1 MAQEII
7 KSDGRGIIAG
17 DYVNQ
22 NHPMDRDQW
31 LRDSFPEWGTLLN
44 QEIENRKVPKGEV
57 SLWWCGGPSW
67 ILKTDEGGIFFIDQY
82 CGPSMYTSLYYCGV
96 CKQSGADSIN
106 WIRLNPHVIDPWKFN
121 QLDGVF
127 CTHAH
132 QDHCDLYAVKAALQT
147 TKAPFYAPP
156 VAAKKLKVFEVP
168 DDRIVVAKV
177 GESVKVKGAVVDF
190 LICYDQT
197 AIKTGEGDVNLP
209 FEEAACC
216 YLFKTSAGNILFMGD
231 TWYHDGYVAI
241 KEKYPNQIDVAIFD
255 MGSNAPGATD
265 KMPPYD
271 CARVGQVLGAKLLI
285 PDHYD
290 NWANTA
296 GDPELLVN
304 QFERIVSE
312 NTPEIKTMIMRC
324 GGRFDYPKDKDKKR
338 YRYPDGSENYNFS
351 KSVFAKK

>member
-1 MAQEII
+1 MTRKII

-22 NHPMDRDQW
+22 NHDIDRDQW
-31 LRDSFPEWGTLLN
+31 LRDSFPEWGTMLN
-44 QEIENRKVPKGEV
+44 QEIENRQVPKGEV

-82 CGPSMYTSLYYCGV
+82 CGPSMYTSYYYCGV
-96 CKQSGADSIN
+96 CKQSGAESIN
-106 WIRLNPHVIDPWKFN
+106 WTRLNPQVIDPWKFS

-132 QDHCDLYAVKAALQT
+132 QDHCDIYAVKAALKT

-156 VAAKKLKVFEVP
+156 AAAEKLKRFEVP
-168 DDRIVVAKV
+168 EERLVVAKV
-177 GESVKVKGAVVDF
+177 GESVKVKGAEVDF

-197 AIKTGEGDVNLP
+197 AIKTGEGDVLLP

-216 YLFKTSAGNILFMGD
+216 FLFKTSGGNILFMGD
-231 TWYHDGYVAI
+231 TWYHDGYVAL
-241 KEKYPNQIDVAIFD
+241 KEKYDIDVAIFD

-265 KMPPYD
+265 KMTPYD
-271 CARVGQVLGAKLLI
+271 CARVGETLGAKLLI

-296 GDPELLVN
+296 GDPELLVD
-304 QFERIVSE
+304 QFTRIVAE
-312 NTPEIKTMIMRC
+312 NTPQIKTMIMRC
-324 GGRFDYPKDKDKKR
+324 GGRFDYPKDQDKKR
-338 YRYPDGSENYNFS
+338 YRYPNGSENYDFS
-351 KSVFAKK
+351 KSSFAKK

>member
-1 MAQEII
+1 MTREII
-7 KSDGRGIIAG
+7 KTDGRGIIAG

-22 NHPMDRDQW
+22 NHDIDRDQW

-44 QEIENRKVPKGEV
+44 QEIENRQVPKGEV
-57 SLWWCGGPSW
+57 SIWWCGGPSW

-82 CGPSMYTSLYYCGV
+82 CGPSMYTSYYYCGV
-96 CKQSGADSIN
+96 CKQAGAESIN
-106 WIRLNPHVIDPWKFN
+106 WIRLNPQVIDPWKFN

-132 QDHCDLYAVKAALQT
+132 QDHCDIYAVKAALKT
-147 TKAPFYAPP
+147 TNAPFYAPP
-156 VAAKKLKVFEVP
+156 IAADKLRRFEVP
-168 DDRIVVAKV
+168 EDRIVVAKV
-177 GESVKVKGAVVDF
+177 GESVKVKGAEVEF

-197 AIKTGEGDVNLP
+197 AIKTGEGDVNIP

-216 YLFKTSAGNILFMGD
+216 YLFKTSGGNILFMGD

-241 KEKYPNQIDVAIFD
+241 KENYDIDVAIFD

-265 KMPPYD
+265 KMTPYD
-271 CARVGQVLGAKLLI
+271 CARVGQTIGAKLLI

-304 QFERIVSE
+304 QFVRIVEE

-324 GGRFDYPKDKDKKR
+324 GGRFDYPKDQNNKR
-338 YRYPDGSENYNFS
+338 YRYPNGSENYDFS
-351 KSVFAKK
+351 KSSFSKK

>member
-1 MAQEII
+1 MVREII
-7 KSDGRGIIAG
+7 KTDGRGIIAG

-22 NHPMDRDQW
+22 NHDIDRDQW

-44 QEIENRKVPKGEV
+44 QEIESREVPKGEV

-67 ILKTDEGGIFFIDQY
+67 ILKTDEGGVFFIDQY
-82 CGPSMYTSLYYCGV
+82 CGPSMYTSYYYCGV
-96 CKQSGADSIN
+96 CKQAGADSIN
-106 WIRLNPHVIDPWKFN
+106 WTRLNPHVIDPWKFN
-121 QLDGVF
+121 KLDGVF

-132 QDHCDLYAVKAALQT
+132 QDHCDIYAVKAALT
-147 TKAPFYAPP
+147 TTAAPFYAPP
-156 VAAKKLKVFEVP
+156 VAADKLRRFEVP
-168 DDRIVVAKV
+168 EDRIVVAKV
-177 GESVKVKGAVVDF
+177 GESVKVKGAEVEF

-197 AIKTGEGDVNLP
+197 AIKTGEGDVNIP

-216 YLFKTSAGNILFMGD
+216 YLFKTSGGNILFMGD
-231 TWYHDGYVAI
+231 TWYHDGYVTI
-241 KEKYPNQIDVAIFD
+241 KQNYDVDVAIFD

-265 KMPPYD
+265 KMTPYD
-271 CARVGQVLGAKLLI
+271 CARVGQTLGAKLLI

-304 QFERIVSE
+304 QFVRIVEE

-324 GGRFDYPKDKDKKR
+324 GGRFDYPKDQDKKR
-338 YRYPDGSENYNFS
+338 YRYPDGSEKYDFS
-351 KSVFAKK
+351 KSSFAKK

>member
-1 MAQEII
+1 MAREI
-7 KSDGRGIIAG
+7 KQSDGRGIFAG
-17 DYVNQ
+17 DYLNQ
-22 NHPMDRDQW
+22 DHDIDRDQW
-31 LRDSFPEWGTLLN
+31 LRDCFPEWGTLLN
-44 QEIENRKVPKGEV
+44 QEIHNFVVPKAQV

-82 CGPSMYTSLYYCGV
+82 CGPSMYTELYYCGV

-106 WIRLNPHVIDPWKFN
+106 WTRLNPQVIDPWQFP

-132 QDHCDLYAVKAALQT
+132 QDHCDLYAVKAALKT

-156 VAAKKLKVFEVP
+156 NAVKKLKGFKVP
-168 DDRIVVAKV
+168 DDRIVTAKV
-177 GESVKVKGAVVDF
+177 GESVKVKGAEVDF

-197 AIKTGEGDVNLP
+197 AIKTGEGDVNMP

-231 TWYHDGYVAI
+231 TWYHDGYIAVRHQ
-241 KEKYPNQIDVAIFD
+241 YDIDVAIFD

-271 CARVGQVLGAKLLI
+271 CARLGQILNAKLLI

-304 QFERIVSE
+304 QFTRIVQE
-312 NTPEIKTMIMRC
+312 NTPEIKTMIMRV
-324 GGRFDYPKDKDKKR
+324 GGRFDYPKDQDKGR
-338 YRYPDGSENYNFS
+338 YRYPDGSERYNFA
-351 KSVFAKK
+351 KSTFAKK